1 MSKLNQ
7 VPFPKITI
15 VLADDHEIFLD
26 GLTMM
31 LNKIPEFEI
40 IGSASNGIELI
51 ELVKEKKPDVILT
64 DISMPELDGIEATR
78 KLVDLY
84 PSIKIIALSMFDEDN
99 MIAEMIDA
107 GAKGYLLK
115 NADKKEI
122 IFAISTVNNN
132 HSYYCETAS
141 KRLLNLISKIRIQN
155 QVELTE
161 FSDREIEVIRLIC
174 KQYTTQQIANM
185 LFISNRTVD
194 GHRLK
199 IEDKMQVKN
208 TAGLVVYALRNKII
222 SEQELLTDN

>member
-1 MSKLNQ
+1 
-7 VPFPKITI
+7 
-15 VLADDHEIFLD
+15 
-26 GLTMM
+26 
-31 LNKIPEFEI
+31 
-40 IGSASNGIELI
+40 
-51 ELVKEKKPDVILT
+51 
-64 DISMPELDGIEATR
+64 MPIMHGIEATR
-78 KLVDLY
+78 KLVKLY

-115 NADKKEI
+115 NADNKEI

-132 HSYYCETAS
+132 HRYYCETAS
-141 KRLLNLISKIRIQN
+141 KRLLHLISKIKNQS

-161 FSDREIEVIRLIC
+161 FNDRVIRLIC

-185 LFISNRTVD
+185 LFISKRTVD

-222 SEQELLTDN
+222 SEQEILTDN